1 MLSYLKPLTQQ
12 AFENK
17 KESLLNII
25 LNPNPGMLMDYNDIV
40 IIVGNYGSGKTEVS
54 INLAVTERQT
64 GKTVQVADLDLVN
77 PYFRTREARKQ
88 LRMLD
93 IDVILPQEQYMKAD
107 LPILSPG
114 VAAMI
119 RTKDILAILDVG
131 GDGVGATV
139 LAALSEPLKNRQIK
153 VLQVVNPFRPYT
165 DTLEGCE
172 KIRAEIE
179 TTAKMKITGIVSN
192 ANMMQDTTIEHIRQ
206 GYDFILRLADKN
218 GLPVEFITV
227 PDALQNAND
236 MTQFSCPLLTI
247 KRQLV
252 PPWLQAE
259 ELT

>member
-1 MLSYLKPLTQQ
+1 MFSCLKPLTRQ

-17 KESLLNII
+17 KESLLNIM
-25 LNPNPGMLMDYNDIV
+25 NPNPRMLMDYNDIV
-40 IIVGNYGSGKTEVS
+40 VIVGNYGSGKTEVS

-88 LRMLD
+88 LQLLD

-139 LAALSEPLKNRQIK
+139 LAALAEPLKNRQTR

-172 KIRAEIE
+172 RIRIEIE
-179 TTAKMKITGIVSN
+179 TTAKMKITGIISN
-192 ANMMQDTTIEHIRQ
+192 ANMMQDTTIEHVRQ
-206 GYDFILRLADKN
+206 GYDFILRLADQN

-227 PDALQNAND
+227 PDALQKAND

>member
-1 MLSYLKPLTQQ
+1 MFSCLKPLTRQV
-12 AFENK
+12 FENK
-17 KESLLNII
+17 KESLLNIM
-25 LNPNPGMLMDYNDIV
+25 NPNPRMLMDYNDIV
-40 IIVGNYGSGKTEVS
+40 VIVGNYGSGKTEVS

-88 LRMLD
+88 LQLLD

-119 RTKDILAILDVG
+119 RTKDILAILDAG

-139 LAALSEPLKNRQIK
+139 LAALAEPLKNRQTK

-172 KIRAEIE
+172 RIRIEIE
-179 TTAKMKITGIVSN
+179 TTAKMKITGIISN
-192 ANMMQDTTIEHIRQ
+192 ANMMHETTIDHIHQ
-206 GYDFILRLADKN
+206 GYAFVAKLADQS
-218 GLPVEFITV
+218 GLPIEFITI
-227 PDALQNAND
+227 PDTVRKTND

-259 ELT
+259 ELS

>member
-1 MLSYLKPLTQQ
+1 
-12 AFENK
+12 
-17 KESLLNII
+17 
-25 LNPNPGMLMDYNDIV
+25 MDYNDIV
-40 IIVGNYGSGKTEVS
+40 VIVGNYGSGKTEVS
-54 INLAVTERQT
+54 INLAVAEKQT
-64 GKTVQVADLDLVN
+64 GKAVQVADLDLVN

-88 LRMLD
+88 LRMLG
-93 IDVILPQEQYMKAD
+93 IDVILPQERYMKAD

-131 GDGVGATV
+131 GDSVGATV
-139 LAALSEPLKNRQIK
+139 LAALAESFKNRSIK
-153 VLQVVNPFRPYT
+153 MLQVVNPYRPYT

-172 KIRAEIE
+172 KIRTEIE
-179 TTAKMKITGIVSN
+179 TTAKMNITGIISN
-192 ANMMQDTTIEHIRQ
+192 ANMMQDTTMEHIRQ
-206 GYDFILRLADKN
+206 GYDFILRLVDRS
-218 GLPVEFITV
+218 GLPLEFITV
-227 PDALQNAND
+227 PDALEKAND

>member
-1 MLSYLKPLTQQ
+1 M
-12 AFENK
+12 N
-17 KESLLNII
+17 
-25 LNPNPGMLMDYNDIV
+25 YNDIV
-40 IIVGNYGSGKTEVS
+40 VIVGNYGSGKTEVS
-54 INLAVTERQT
+54 INLAVTERQS
-64 GKTVQVADLDLVN
+64 GKTVQLADLDLVN

-88 LRMLD
+88 LRVLD

-139 LAALSEPLKNRQIK
+139 LAALAEPLKNRQTK

-172 KIRAEIE
+172 RIRIEIE

-192 ANMMQDTTIEHIRQ
+192 ANMMQDTTIEHVRQ
-206 GYDFILRLADKN
+206 GYDFILRLADQN

-227 PDALQNAND
+227 PDALQKAKD

>member
-1 MLSYLKPLTQQ
+1 MG
-12 AFENK
+12 
-17 KESLLNII
+17 I
-25 LNPNPGMLMDYNDIV
+25 DYKDIV
-40 IIVGNYGSGKTEVS
+40 VIVGNYGSGKTEVS
-54 INLAVTERQT
+54 INLAATEKRS
-64 GKTVQVADLDLVN
+64 GKRVQVADLDLVN

-88 LRMLD
+88 LRMLG
-93 IDVILPQEQYMKAD
+93 IDVILPEERYMKAD

-139 LAALSEPLKNRQIK
+139 LSALAAVFRNRPTK

-165 DTLEGCE
+165 DTLDGCE

-179 TTAKMKITGIVSN
+179 AGAGMKITGFISN
-192 ANMMQDTTIEHIRQ
+192 ANMMQDTAMEHIQ
-206 GYDFILRLADKN
+206 WGYEFVLRLADRS

-227 PDALQNAND
+227 PDSLQTAED
-236 MTQFSCPLLTI
+236 MSRFSCPLLTI

>member
-1 MLSYLKPLTQQ
+1 MCV
-12 AFENK
+12 
-17 KESLLNII
+17 
-25 LNPNPGMLMDYNDIV
+25 DYNDIV
-40 IIVGNYGSGKTEVS
+40 VIVGNYGSGKTEVS
-54 INLAVTERQT
+54 INLAVTEKQV

-88 LRMLD
+88 LRALG
-93 IDVILPQEQYMKAD
+93 IEVILPQEQYMKAD

-119 RTKDILAILDVG
+119 RTKEILAILDVG

-139 LAALSEPLKNRQIK
+139 LAALAEAFKKRPTK

-172 KIRAEIE
+172 KIRTEIE
-179 TTAKMKITGIVSN
+179 MTAKMKITGMVSN
-192 ANMMQDTTIEHIRQ
+192 ANMMQDTTMEHIRQ
-206 GYDFILRLADKN
+206 GYDFILRLAEHN
-218 GLPVEFITV
+218 GLPIEFITI
-227 PDALQNAND
+227 PDGLQKEND
-236 MTQFSCPLLTI
+236 MAQFSCPLLTI

>member
-1 MLSYLKPLTQQ
+1 MRV
-12 AFENK
+12 
-17 KESLLNII
+17 
-25 LNPNPGMLMDYNDIV
+25 DYKDIV
-40 IIVGNYGSGKTEVS
+40 VIVGNYGSGKTEVS
-54 INLAVTERQT
+54 INLAVTEKQA
-64 GKTVQVADLDLVN
+64 GKNVQVADLDLVN

-93 IDVILPQEQYMKAD
+93 IDVILPQDRYMTAD

-119 RTKDILAILDVG
+119 RTKEILAILDVG

-139 LAALSEPLKNRQIK
+139 LAALAEPFKNRPAK

-172 KIRAEIE
+172 KIRSEIE
-179 TTAKMKITGIVSN
+179 MTAKMKITGIVSN
-192 ANMMQDTTIEHIRQ
+192 ANMMQDTTMEHIRH
-206 GYDFILRLADKN
+206 GYEFILRLADQT
-218 GLPVEFITV
+218 GLPLEFITV
-227 PDALQNAND
+227 PDGLQKEHD
-236 MTQFSCPLLTI
+236 MTLFSCPLLTI

>member
-1 MLSYLKPLTQQ
+1 ML
-12 AFENK
+12 
-17 KESLLNII
+17 I
-25 LNPNPGMLMDYNDIV
+25 DYSDIV

-54 INLAVTERQT
+54 INLAVTERRA
-64 GKTVQVADLDLVN
+64 GKAVQVADLDLVN

-88 LRMLD
+88 LRMLG
-93 IDVILPQEQYMKAD
+93 IGVILPEEQYMKAD

-139 LAALSEPLKNRQIK
+139 LSALAEAFKNRPAK
-153 VLQVVNPFRPYT
+153 VLQVINPFRPYT
-165 DTLEGCE
+165 HTLEGCE

-192 ANMMQDTTIEHIRQ
+192 ANMMQDTTMEHIQQ
-206 GYDFILRLADKN
+206 GYDFVLRLADQN

-227 PDALQNAND
+227 PDSLQKANN
-236 MTQFSCPLLTI
+236 MAQFSCPLLTI

>member
-1 MLSYLKPLTQQ
+1 MFSCLKPLTRQV
-12 AFENK
+12 FENK
-17 KESLLNII
+17 KESLLNIM
-25 LNPNPGMLMDYNDIV
+25 NPNPRMLMDYNDIV
-40 IIVGNYGSGKTEVS
+40 VIVGNYGSGKTEVS

-88 LRMLD
+88 LQLLD

-119 RTKDILAILDVG
+119 RTKDILAILDAG

-139 LAALSEPLKNRQIK
+139 LAALAEPLKNRQTK

-172 KIRAEIE
+172 RIRIEIE

-192 ANMMQDTTIEHIRQ
+192 ANMMQDTTIEHVRQ
-206 GYDFILRLADKN
+206 GYDFILRLADQN

-227 PDALQNAND
+227 PDALQKAND

>member
-1 MLSYLKPLTQQ
+1 M
-12 AFENK
+12 
-17 KESLLNII
+17 
-25 LNPNPGMLMDYNDIV
+25 NPDPRMLMDYNDIV

-139 LAALSEPLKNRQIK
+139 LAALAEPLKNRQTK

-165 DTLEGCE
+165 
-172 KIRAEIE
+172 IRWKVVKKFE
-179 TTAKMKITGIVSN
+179 
-192 ANMMQDTTIEHIRQ
+192 
-206 GYDFILRLADKN
+206 LRSRK
-218 GLPVEFITV
+218 
-227 PDALQNAND
+227 
-236 MTQFSCPLLTI
+236 
-247 KRQLV
+247 
-252 PPWLQAE
+252 PPR
-259 ELT
+259 